1 MKFVKVFIVFIF
13 FFSNDIIGQEKNGL
27 TDSTCSQIV
36 SGVVK
41 NRTTNDFI
49 RDASVKLYQGT
60 KFIKTSVTNSKGEYS
75 FKVNCKASYSLI
87 SDKTNY
93 TSSNRE
99 FTTSNVENIS
109 VGFSIY
115 LEEAIPICDQIL
127 NGRILDDL
135 TNEPI
140 ENATVLINDIS
151 GNTIKTDQTNS
162 SGNYHFNLPCNQVYK
177 LVISIENYITFSED
191 IKTNKIDN
199 NIQRID
205 FSLKSNKCTRIIQGR
220 VFNAENNLPISESNI
235 RLLKNTVELDSKN
248 LSIDGGFSIEAKC
261 NSNYTLKVSS
271 EGFSETTITI
281 SSFDK
286 NTVLKELRI
295 GLDPFETQI
304 EIDTTIVNNPKPI
317 IINTDNQPSIEP
329 ITQSTNE
336 TVFSIPIIEPKNI
349 AFDLNDSVVNR
360 KIAVELNK
368 IVTLMRFSPEIK
380 FEFKSHTDSRGPD
393 QYNLNLTE
401 ARAQS
406 MVSFIISKGIESH
419 RVSGKGYGETELLNE
434 CSNKNEC
441 NESLHQENKRIEY
454 IITTNGNK

>member
-1 MKFVKVFIVFIF
+1 M
-13 FFSNDIIGQEKNGL
+13 
-27 TDSTCSQIV
+27 
-36 SGVVK
+36 
-41 NRTTNDFI
+41 
-49 RDASVKLYQGT
+49 
-60 KFIKTSVTNSKGEYS
+60 
-75 FKVNCKASYSLI
+75 
-87 SDKTNY
+87 
-93 TSSNRE
+93 
-99 FTTSNVENIS
+99 
-109 VGFSIY
+109 
-115 LEEAIPICDQIL
+115 P
-127 NGRILDDL
+127 
-135 TNEPI
+135 
-140 ENATVLINDIS
+140 
-151 GNTIKTDQTNS
+151 
-162 SGNYHFNLPCNQVYK
+162 
-177 LVISIENYITFSED
+177 
-191 IKTNKIDN
+191 
-199 NIQRID
+199 
-205 FSLKSNKCTRIIQGR
+205 
-220 VFNAENNLPISESNI
+220 
-235 RLLKNTVELDSKN
+235 
-248 LSIDGGFSIEAKC
+248 
-261 NSNYTLKVSS
+261 
-271 EGFSETTITI
+271 
-281 SSFDK
+281 SFDK